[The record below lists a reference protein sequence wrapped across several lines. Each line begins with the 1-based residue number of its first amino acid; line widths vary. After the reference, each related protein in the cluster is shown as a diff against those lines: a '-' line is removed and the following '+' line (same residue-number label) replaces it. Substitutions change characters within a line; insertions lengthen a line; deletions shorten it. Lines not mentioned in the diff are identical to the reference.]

1 MGSSLTCPTATSPK
15 ALVAVSPLVTEFLTS
30 RDPRTATR
38 PARLVAVG
46 LLDLPKSPKNLQ
58 KRSKLP
64 QSENTQSIRH
74 NRKNNT
80 HNQNQNPQ
88 RINIKL
94 PRITKIPKLKPKF
107 VSQLKP
113 QLNHARKEEDTYQN
127 PEMAPYLI
135 YEHPK
140 VTSQPSKSSKLES
153 LLRFPYSS

>member
-1 MGSSLTCPTATSPK
+1 MSSSLTCLTATSPK
-15 ALVAVSPLVTEFLTS
+15 APVATIPPETKIPAH
-30 RDPRTATR
+30 RDPHAATR
-38 PARLVAVG
+38 PARLVAVS
-46 LLDLPKSPKNLQ
+46 LLILPKSPKNLQ
-58 KRSKLP
+58 LRSKLP

-94 PRITKIPKLKPKF
+94 PRITKIPKFKPKF
-107 VSQLKP
+107 VSQPKP
-113 QLNHARKEEDTYQN
+113 QLNHARKEENTYQN

-140 VTSQPSKSSKLES
+140 VTFQSSKSSKLES